1 MRRNIDPVDEFLY
14 ISQEINRLKAR
25 RQELRVEFIARGQ
38 GAYDG
43 PHGLVTVTRRAS
55 VRVDPAKLPEAIRS
69 DPRYLT
75 EREIDYVVAKP
86 RVPDPHG
93 PDDDVIDEG

>member
-25 RQELRVEFIARGQ
+25 RGELREDFIARGP
-38 GAYDG
+38 GAYEG
-43 PHGLVTVTRRAS
+43 PHGLVTVTRRKS
-55 VRVDPAKLPEAIRS
+55 VRVDPAKLPEAIRT

-75 EREIDYVVAKP
+75 EREVDYVAAKP
-86 RVPDPHG
+86 HVPDPYEV
-93 PDDDVIDEG
+93 DDDVIDDA